1 MPVPFRSSLPS
12 FSFSFSRTLFLFAFL
27 PRYQASYYKVSSSFH
42 INTRHVTVGQLTDCN
57 KCELPQGQLC
67 GDCLYTR
74 YGENVTEANFNP
86 KWTCPSCRE
95 ICNCNSCRRR
105 NGWMPTGNI
114 YNKVTKLGFKSVA
127 HYLIKTCRT
136 EKSMKNSVAEN
147 IVAQETPETSPD
159 STLNRPIRTRRA
171 LRS

>member
-1 MPVPFRSSLPS
+1 MQQVKVVNHPDLQDGFGKVWNHSLLAKMIEEEIIS
-12 FSFSFSRTLFLFAFL
+12 HCSCF
-27 PRYQASYYKVSSSFH
+27 V
-42 INTRHVTVGQLTDCN
+42 NRHVTVGQLTDCN